1 MEINILREQP
11 LDNLLTAKEIFEK
24 SNAETNAKWLSLWDV
39 YNAGMIEG
47 KRIEGKRIER
57 VKKCKS

>member
-24 SNAETNAKWLSLWDV
+24 SNAETNSKWLSLLDV

-47 KRIEGKRIER
+47 KRIERA
-57 VKKCKS
+57 KKCKS

>member
-24 SNAETNAKWLSLWDV
+24 SNAEINSKWLSLLDV

-47 KRIEGKRIER
+47 KRIERA
-57 VKKCKS
+57 KKCKN

>member
-24 SNAETNAKWLSLWDV
+24 SNAETNSKWLSLLGV

-47 KRIEGKRIER
+47 KRIERA
-57 VKKCKS
+57 KKCKS